1 MAEYIDVDKLQKEF
15 EEVCVGE
22 CDCCKEESCP
32 VYTQSTV
39 KAIPIPDGATNGDMI
54 NAMFPNIEVKPQMDY
69 DIKMGVRVIVHI
81 DEHTLFELWFP
92 SKWWDTPYK
101 GVKNDTK

>member
-22 CDCCKEESCP
+22 CDCCAREEGCP

-39 KAIPIPDGATNGDMI
+39 NAIPIPESATNGDMI
-54 NAMFPNIEVKPQMDY
+54 KAMFPNAEIEGIEGLEGLEYVT
-69 DIKMGVRVIVHI
+69 VSI
-81 DEHTLFELWFP
+81 DWGTSYFALD
-92 SKWWDTPYK
+92 WWNTPYK
-101 GVKNDTK
+101 IGVKE